1 MDQQY
6 GTHAPSAQQG
16 QGAQQNRPTFYYFD
30 HSILHKNKIK
40 HQTANTHPVLY
51 LFIFYVSQI
60 SVHTTFVHPVIAIYC
75 RYI

>member
-16 QGAQQNRPTFYYFD
+16 QGARQNRPTFHYFD

-40 HQTANTHPVLY
+40 HQTANTHQCYICSCFMCPKFLFTPH
-51 LFIFYVSQI
+51 LFIQ
-60 SVHTTFVHPVIAIYC
+60 
-75 RYI
+75 